1 MIESPEVEHARLYEV
16 LSDAHFYLQ
25 NRSRILAAKV
35 RIEELD
41 KEITTGYQRWELL
54 ESLPKGT

>member
-1 MIESPEVEHARLYEV
+1 LIESPEVEHARLYEV

-41 KEITTGYQRWELL
+41 KEITTGYQ
-54 ESLPKGT
+54 